1 MGTRK
6 SMKLPVLITLILILI
21 IVYLFATIKQTQVTC
36 VKNNLFDDD
45 IRVNEEVT
53 AIIDNKRIDELSI
66 TKTIILPEKYTK
78 NDTYLN
84 SIKSSLDKT
93 LEYLGNKAKITVE
106 ENRVI
111 VKIKVK
117 EDEVVLLNNISFN
130 VNDDLQ
136 IEVDSNTKSSNV
148 VTLSVGDNYTDGE
161 FMKRLKNNGYTCK

>member
-1 MGTRK
+1 MNT
-6 SMKLPVLITLILILI
+6 
-21 IVYLFATIKQTQVTC
+21 
-36 VKNNLFDDD
+36 
-45 IRVNEEVT
+45 
-53 AIIDNKRIDELSI
+53 I

-84 SIKSSLDKT
+84 SIKSSLDIT

-117 EDEVVLLNNISFN
+117 KDEVVLLNNINFN

>member
-1 MGTRK
+1 MATRK
-6 SMKLPVLITLILILI
+6 SMTLPIIITFILIVI

-36 VKNNLFDDD
+36 VKNNLFDDN

-53 AIIDNKRIDELSI
+53 AIIDNKRIDELTI

-78 NDTYLN
+78 SDTYLN
-84 SIKSSLDKT
+84 SIKFSLDKT
-93 LEYLGNKAKITVE
+93 LDYLGDKAKITVE
-106 ENRVI
+106 EDRII
-111 VKIKVK
+111 VKIKVTK
-117 EDEVVLLNNISFN
+117 DEVVLLNNISFN
-130 VNDDLQ
+130 VNDDLE